1 MGSNIEDVDTIDKE
15 TSDLADWL
23 SESLSHARFQRFFVI
38 ELKSKLSHDFG
49 CNNIIENM
57 FDNDCDFQEFIS
69 TISYDIA
76 EKVAIAAIKSKRDEQ

>member
-1 MGSNIEDVDTIDKE
+1 MTNHIEDVDARDKE
-15 TSDLADWL
+15 TSDLAEWL
-23 SESLSHARFQRFFVI
+23 SESLTHANFQRFIVN
-38 ELKSKLSHDFG
+38 ELRAKLSQEHA
-49 CNNIIENM
+49 NNIIEDM

>member
-1 MGSNIEDVDTIDKE
+1 MGSNIEDVDARDKE
-15 TSDLADWL
+15 TGDLAEWL
-23 SESLSHARFQRFFVI
+23 SESLTHATFQRFIVN
-38 ELKSKLSHDFG
+38 ELKAKLCQEHA
-49 CNNIIENM
+49 NNIIENM

>member
-1 MGSNIEDVDTIDKE
+1 MGSNIEDVDAIDKE

-23 SESLSHARFQRFFVI
+23 SESITHTAFLRFLHD
-38 ELKSKLSHDFG
+38 ELKAKLNCDHEA
-49 CNNIIENM
+49 ITVIKNM

-76 EKVAIAAIKSKRDEQ
+76 EKVAIAAMKSKRDEQ